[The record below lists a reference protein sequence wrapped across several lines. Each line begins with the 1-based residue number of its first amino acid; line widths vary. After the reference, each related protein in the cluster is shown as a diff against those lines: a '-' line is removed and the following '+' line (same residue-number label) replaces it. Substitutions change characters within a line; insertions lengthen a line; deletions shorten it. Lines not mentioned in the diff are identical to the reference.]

1 MRSWIAALLF
11 VVACRGQSKPT
22 NEPVGSGVASGSAVA
37 VGSGAGPAAGSA
49 AGSASGSAV
58 DPWTHPAAKPA
69 TPEDKQ
75 KRAAAAIARVTSIQP
90 KLAALRGLP
99 LATPVPAQLQ
109 STEEF
114 RKFVMDE
121 LARELP
127 KEQAEKLAS
136 AQLHVG
142 LFTKPVDLAKTLEQ
156 TMVSQAAA
164 YYDPKSKKFFVVMAP
179 DNDMML
185 DTISAHEL
193 THALQDANFDLT
205 KYMPS
210 TLDDDAATA
219 RKFVVEGDATFA
231 MIAYL
236 AADAGGGK
244 GLSPGIMGI
253 MKSQISSM
261 ASMSIEEYGSMM
273 KQQSAAMAGM
283 DADLKK
289 SMESIGELPPIVIK
303 PLIDSYMKG
312 AVVSMVAYDKGGWKG
327 VDDLYKHPP
336 TSTEQVLHPA
346 EKLIGKREE
355 PRAVTLPRL
364 PKGAELVTNV
374 WGELQWQIYL
384 EQWGVK
390 QPAASVGWGGDHYTV
405 IKQDDGTLI
414 GFIATNW
421 DSPTDAQEFYAAYV
435 ESLGKRFAGADTRTP
450 AAGVART
457 DKGKVFVK
465 LVGANVFIVDGG
477 DDPKLL
483 DMLAKGTR
491 VK

>member
-1 MRSWIAALLF
+1 MRTCLAALLF
-11 VVACRGQSKPT
+11 VVACRGQSKQPA
-22 NEPVGSGVASGSAVA
+22 EPVGTGAEKGSAVTT
-37 VGSGAGPAAGSA
+37 GSA
-49 AGSASGSAV
+49 AAAP
-58 DPWTHPAAKPA
+58 DPWAQPAAKPA
-69 TPEDKQ
+69 TPEDKR
-75 KRAAAAIARVTSIQP
+75 KRAEAAIARVATIQP

-99 LATPVPAQLQ
+99 LATPVPAELQ
-109 STEEF
+109 STEDF
-114 RKFVMDE
+114 RKFVKDE
-121 LARELP
+121 LTRELP
-127 KEQAEKLAS
+127 KEQADKLAL

-164 YYDPKSKKFFVVMAP
+164 YYDPASKKFFVVMAP

-193 THALQDANFDLT
+193 THALQDANFDLK
-205 KYMPS
+205 KYMPP

-236 AADAGGGK
+236 AADAGKGK
-244 GLSPGIMGI
+244 GMSPAIMNL

-261 ASMSIEEYGSMM
+261 ASMSLDEYGAMM
-273 KQQSAAMAGM
+273 KQQSAAMVGM
-283 DADLKK
+283 DADLKR
-289 SMESIGELPPIVIK
+289 SMESITELPPVVIK
-303 PLIDSYMKG
+303 PLMDSYMKG
-312 AVVSMVAYDKGGWKG
+312 AVVSMVAFEKGGWKG
-327 VDDLYKHPP
+327 VDELYKNPP

-355 PRAVTLPRL
+355 PRKVTLPAL
-364 PKGAELVTNV
+364 PKGAELLSNV

-384 EQWGVK
+384 AQWGVSRLE
-390 QPAASVGWGGDHYTV
+390 ASAGWGGDHYTV
-405 IKQDDGTLI
+405 VKKDDGTLI

-421 DSPTDAQEFYAAYV
+421 DSPNDAKEFYDAYV
-435 ESLGKRFAGADTRTP
+435 EALAKRFPGADTRTP

-483 DMLAKGTR
+483 ATIEKGT
-491 VK
+491 KIK

>member
-1 MRSWIAALLF
+1 MRTWLAALLF
-11 VVACRGQSKPT
+11 VVACRGQSKQAA
-22 NEPVGSGVASGSAVA
+22 EPVAT
-37 VGSGAGPAAGSA
+37 GSA
-49 AGSASGSAV
+49 AAAAP
-58 DPWTHPAAKPA
+58 DPWAAGAAEPATPT
-69 TPEDKQ
+69 TPEDKR
-75 KRAAAAIARVTSIQP
+75 KRAEAALARVASIQP

-99 LATPVPAQLQ
+99 LATPVPAELQ
-109 STEEF
+109 STEDF
-114 RKFVMDE
+114 RTFVKDE
-121 LARELP
+121 LAKELP
-127 KEQAEKLAS
+127 KEQAEKVALAL
-136 AQLHVG
+136 LHVG

-164 YYDPKSKKFFVVMAP
+164 YYDPTSKKFFVVMAP
-179 DNDMML
+179 DNDMMF
-185 DTISAHEL
+185 DTVSAHEL
-193 THALQDANFDLT
+193 THALQDASFDLQ

-236 AADAGGGK
+236 AADAGK
-244 GLSPGIMGI
+244 GQGMSPAMMGLI
-253 MKSQISSM
+253 KSQISTF
-261 ASMSIEEYGSMM
+261 ASMSIDDYGSMM

-283 DADLKK
+283 DADMKR
-289 SMESIGELPPIVIK
+289 SMESMAELPPVVIK

-312 AVVSMVAYDKGGWKG
+312 AVVAMLAFEKGGWKG
-327 VDDLYKHPP
+327 VDELYAKPP

-346 EKLIGKREE
+346 AKLIGKREE
-355 PRAVTLPRL
+355 PRRVTLPKL
-364 PKGAELVTNV
+364 PKGAELVSNV

-384 EQWGVK
+384 AQWGVDR
-390 QPAASVGWGGDHYTV
+390 PAASVGWGGDHYSV
-405 IKQDDGTLI
+405 VKQDDGTLL

-421 DSPTDAQEFYAAYV
+421 DSPNDAKEFYDAYV
-435 ESLGKRFAGADTRTP
+435 ESLAKRFAGADTRTP

-457 DKGKVFVK
+457 DKHKVFVK

-483 DMLAKGTR
+483 ATLATGTK